1 MFFFSAKYFC
11 LQKTLNSKTECA
23 YLLFL
28 YACKNVINKIA
39 KYFWSLNSN
48 HPKNVNKAENFFFIF
63 KWHFLPSQFFA
74 LFSWNLFIKRVN
86 HSENLFK
93 KFPVFVSFY
102 HLLRSYTE
110 GECRRAYVIF
120 CANIN
125 IFSQVFFSQ
134 VSNDFH
140 QLFLYLFWNIISW
153 LCCYYLNGVTSKTIR
168 ILVI

>member
-48 HPKNVNKAENFFFIF
+48 HPKNVNKADNFFFIF

-93 KFPVFVSFY
+93 KFPVFVSSSAKLYKRWMPKGLRYILREYQHFLTSFFFTGIKWFSPALSLFILE
-102 HLLRSYTE
+102 HHFLIMLL
-110 GECRRAYVIF
+110 
-120 CANIN
+120 
-125 IFSQVFFSQ
+125 
-134 VSNDFH
+134 
-140 QLFLYLFWNIISW
+140 LPKW
-153 LCCYYLNGVTSKTIR
+153 CY
-168 ILVI
+168 